1 MRDALVHRPLRLSPF
16 PPQVNALLELGADPN
31 LQDGEGMTALM
42 EAARA
47 PEGFE
52 IAKAIVEAG
61 AAIDLFSKTGVTA
74 LSMAAS
80 GGNGPVIALLLQ
92 HKADV
97 NALHEEGSTAL
108 MAAAEMISANNGS
121 MSIIDA
127 LLSAGADVNVA
138 RCASGRF
145 SDRESGGAHSP
156 QNSARV
162 PPLPPY
168 RYDGLTALMAA
179 AGQGSVK
186 VVEKLIEAGADTT
199 ITDSRGVSAC
209 HMAAEVG
216 GTDVVA
222 ALVRAGCAIGRSHV
236 APRRLSYALHSRP

>member
-1 MRDALVHRPLRLSPF
+1 MLSPF

-31 LQDGEGMTALM
+31 LQDAEGMTALM

-52 IAKAIVEAG
+52 IAKALVEAG

-127 LLSAGADVNVA
+127 LLSVGADVNVA
-138 RCASGRF
+138 RCASGRV
-145 SDRESGGAHSP
+145 SDRESGGRSP
-156 QNSARV
+156 SELS
-162 PPLPPY
+162 PLLHLS
-168 RYDGLTALMAA
+168 RYTGMT
-179 AGQGSVK
+179 G
-186 VVEKLIEAGADTT
+186 
-199 ITDSRGVSAC
+199 
-209 HMAAEVG
+209 
-216 GTDVVA
+216 
-222 ALVRAGCAIGRSHV
+222 
-236 APRRLSYALHSRP
+236 

>member
-1 MRDALVHRPLRLSPF
+1 M
-16 PPQVNALLELGADPN
+16 NALLELGADPN
-31 LQDGEGMTALM
+31 LQDAEGMTALM

-127 LLSAGADVNVA
+127 LLSVGADVNVA
-138 RCASGRF
+138 RCAPGRV
-145 SDRESGGAHSP
+145 SDRKSGAHSP
-156 QNSARV
+156 QNSARSSTSPAIQV
-162 PPLPPY
+162 RWAY
-168 RYDGLTALMAA
+168 
-179 AGQGSVK
+179 
-186 VVEKLIEAGADTT
+186 GADGGGGPGQRQ
-199 ITDSRGVSAC
+199 SRRKAHRS
-209 HMAAEVG
+209 
-216 GTDVVA
+216 
-222 ALVRAGCAIGRSHV
+222 GRGHDHHRQ
-236 APRRLSYALHSRP
+236 PRRERVPYGG

>member
-1 MRDALVHRPLRLSPF
+1 M
-16 PPQVNALLELGADPN
+16 NALLELGADPN
-31 LQDGEGMTALM
+31 LQDAEGMTALM

-127 LLSAGADVNVA
+127 LLSVGADVNVA
-138 RCASGRF
+138 RCAPGRV
-145 SDRESGGAHSP
+145 SDRESGGRSP
-156 QNSARV
+156 HLSARS
-162 PPLPPY
+162 PPP
-168 RYDGLTALMAA
+168 AA
-179 AGQGSVK
+179 IQVRW
-186 VVEKLIEAGADTT
+186 VDGADGGGRPGQRQ
-199 ITDSRGVSAC
+199 SRREADRS
-209 HMAAEVG
+209 
-216 GTDVVA
+216 
-222 ALVRAGCAIGRSHV
+222 GRRHDDHRQ
-236 APRRLSYALHSRP
+236 PRRERVPYGG

>member
-1 MRDALVHRPLRLSPF
+1 
-16 PPQVNALLELGADPN
+16 
-31 LQDGEGMTALM
+31 MTALM

-127 LLSAGADVNVA
+127 LLSVGADVNVA
-138 RCASGRF
+138 RCASGTRLGQ
-145 SDRESGGAHSP
+145 RE
-156 QNSARV
+156 
-162 PPLPPY
+162 
-168 RYDGLTALMAA
+168 
-179 AGQGSVK
+179 
-186 VVEKLIEAGADTT
+186 
-199 ITDSRGVSAC
+199 
-209 HMAAEVG
+209 
-216 GTDVVA
+216 
-222 ALVRAGCAIGRSHV
+222 
-236 APRRLSYALHSRP
+236 RRP